1 MIDFPIPLLGF
12 SAFSGTGKTTL
23 LTQLLP
29 ILKQQGLRIAVA
41 KHASHL
47 FEIDHPRKDS
57 YELRKA
63 GASQMLVSARGRMA
77 LIAEHDAEHPEPGLA
92 EMLGYLDTTNLD
104 LVLVEGFKNEAIH
117 KIELHRPALGKP
129 LLCHTDPY
137 IIAVASDETVPDI
150 AENLPMLNLNDPQA
164 IAGFIRQYMH
174 RFGESGLHDQSNH
187 RLQRQLC

>member
-23 LTQLLP
+23 LTRLLP
-29 ILKQQGLRIAVA
+29 ILKQQGLRIAVV

-57 YELRKA
+57 YELRMA

-77 LIAEHDAEHPEPGLA
+77 LISESDSRLPEPGLA
-92 EMLGYLDTTNLD
+92 QMLAYLDTSDLD
-104 LVLVEGFKNEAIH
+104 LVLVEGFKHEAVY

-137 IIAVASDETVPDI
+137 IIALATDEAVP
-150 AENLPMLNLNDPQA
+150 AAPRHLPILNLNDA
-164 IAGFIRQYMH
+164 AEIAGFICQTMQRIA
-174 RFGESGLHDQSNH
+174 ENGLNDRTSQQ
-187 RLQRQLC
+187 LQRQLR

>member
-1 MIDFPIPLLGF
+1 MIEYPLPLLGF

-23 LTQLLP
+23 LTRLLP
-29 ILKQQGLRIAVA
+29 LLKQRGLRIAVV

-63 GASQMLVSARGRMA
+63 GANQMLVSTRGRMA
-77 LIAEHDAEHPEPGLA
+77 LISESDQRLPEPGLA
-92 EMLGYLDTTNLD
+92 QMLDYLDTRELD
-104 LVLVEGFKNEAIH
+104 LVLVEGFKNEAIY

-129 LLCHTDPY
+129 LLCHTDPF
-137 IIAVASDETVPDI
+137 IIALATDERVPAI
-150 AENLPMLNLNDPQA
+150 PRNLTLLNLNDPQE
-164 IAGFIRQYMH
+164 IAGFIDQFMH
-174 RFGESGLHDQSNH
+174 RYGENGFDEQPSQ

>member
-41 KHASHL
+41 KHASHR

-77 LIAEHDAEHPEPGLA
+77 LISEHDARRPEPGLR
-92 EMLGYLDTTNLD
+92 EMLGYLDTNSLD
-104 LVLVEGFKNEAIH
+104 LVLVEGFKHEAIY
-117 KIELHRPALGKP
+117 KIELHRPALDKP

-137 IIAVASDETVPDI
+137 IIAVATDEAIPGLAQDLAI
-150 AENLPMLNLNDPQA
+150 LNLNDPRA
-164 IAGFIRQYMH
+164 IADFILHYM
-174 RFGESGLHDQSNH
+174 RRYAESEHHERTSH

>member
-23 LTQLLP
+23 LTRLLP
-29 ILKQQGLRIAVA
+29 ILKRQGLRIAVA

-77 LIAEHDAEHPEPGLA
+77 LISESDTKLPEPGLGQ
-92 EMLGYLDTTNLD
+92 MLDYLDTSHLD
-104 LVLVEGFKNEAIH
+104 LVLVEGFKNEAIY

-137 IIAVASDETVPDI
+137 IIAVATDEAIPGVPHC
-150 AENLPMLNLNDPQA
+150 LPILNLNDPQE
-164 IAGFIRQYMH
+164 IAGFIRQFMH
-174 RFGESGLHDQSNH
+174 RYGENGLNDQPSH
-187 RLQRQLC
+187 RLLRQLC

>member
-1 MIDFPIPLLGF
+1 MIEFPIPLLGV

-77 LIAEHDAEHPEPGLA
+77 LIAEHDTRLPEPGLT
-92 EMLGYLDTTNLD
+92 EMLDYLDTGNLD
-104 LVLVEGFKNEAIH
+104 LVLVEGFKNETIY
-117 KIELHRPALGKP
+117 KIELHRPTLGKP

-137 IIAVASDETVPDI
+137 IIAVATDEAVPGI
-150 AENLPMLNLNDPQA
+150 PEGLPILSLNDPQA

-174 RFGESGLHDQSNH
+174 RFGESGLHDQSSH

>member
-1 MIDFPIPLLGF
+1 MIEYPIPLLGF

-23 LTQLLP
+23 LTRLLP
-29 ILKQQGLRIAVA
+29 ILREKGLRIAVV

-63 GASQMLVSARGRMA
+63 GASQMLVSTRGRMA
-77 LIAEHDAEHPEPGLA
+77 LISETDERLPEPGL
-92 EMLGYLDTTNLD
+92 EHMLGYLDTSDLN
-104 LVLVEGFKNEAIH
+104 LVLVEGFKNEAIY
-117 KIELHRPALGKP
+117 KIELHRPVLGKP

-137 IIAVASDETVPDI
+137 IIAVATDETVPAI
-150 AENLPMLNLNDPQA
+150 PRHLQILNLNDPRE
-164 IAGFIRQYMH
+164 IAGFIDQYMH
-174 RFGESGLHDQSNH
+174 RYGESGLNDQPSH

>member
-1 MIDFPIPLLGF
+1 MIEFPLPLLGF

-23 LTQLLP
+23 LTRLLP
-29 ILKQQGLRIAVA
+29 ILKRRGLRIAVV

-63 GASQMLVSARGRMA
+63 GASQMLVSTRGRMA
-77 LIAEHDAEHPEPGLA
+77 LISESDARLPEPGLGQ
-92 EMLGYLDTTNLD
+92 MLSYLDSSELD
-104 LVLVEGFKNEAIH
+104 LVLVEGFKNEAIY

-129 LLCHTDPY
+129 LLCHTDPF
-137 IIAVASDETVPDI
+137 IIAVATDELVPAI
-150 AENLPMLNLNDPQA
+150 PRSLSILNLNDPQA
-164 IAGFIRQYMH
+164 ITGFILQYMQ
-174 RFGESGLHDQSNH
+174 RYGENGFHEQPSH

>member
-29 ILKQQGLRIAVA
+29 ILKQQGLRIAVV

-47 FEIDHPRKDS
+47 FEIDHPQKDS

-63 GASQMLVSARGRMA
+63 GARQMLVSARGRMA
-77 LIAEHDAEHPEPGLA
+77 LISEYDTGHLEPGLA
-92 EMLGYLDTTNLD
+92 RMLDYLDTNSPD
-104 LVLVEGFKNEAIH
+104 LVLVEGFKNEAIY
-117 KIELHRPALGKP
+117 KVELYRPDLGKP

-137 IIAVASDETVPDI
+137 IIAIATDETTPGI
-150 AENLPMLNLNDPQA
+150 PQKLPILNLNDPRE
-164 IAGFIRQYMH
+164 IAEFIRQFMQRYA
-174 RFGESGLHDQSNH
+174 ESGFHDRSSH